1 MSKAEINALKKKI
14 KKLEKELH
22 DSLQR
27 EADKDCL
34 LRHSPD
40 ILYRTNLEGM
50 VTYISPAVEKLC
62 GYTVEEAIGM
72 DMAKEV
78 YLYPEVRKTFL
89 ETLQKTGRINN
100 FINQLKHKDGSVWWG
115 SANAHLYFDDDGDL
129 AGVEGV
135 VRDVTKL
142 KNAEDERD
150 SLNATLEKKVNQRTE
165 ELKRLNE
172 HLITSEERARK
183 HFASALHDTIAQTV
197 VMTKLRV
204 QQLQNNGLFQ
214 NSDELNLI
222 LKHLEQAIHDIRS
235 LVFELSP
242 PAIKDLEIGDA
253 IDYIID
259 ELNLLHH
266 TNFKFKNNI
275 ETLFQ
280 LSETKKIVLCRAVN
294 ELLINVIKH
303 SGTKNSEV
311 EIWLNKKS
319 LFMNVIDSGVGFDFK
334 AINKRDIF
342 GFGLYSLS
350 ERLKNMGGKFELDSS
365 SGQGT
370 QALIIAPIDG

>member
-1 MSKAEINALKKKI
+1 MSKAEINALKEKI
-14 KKLEKELH
+14 EKLEKELH

-40 ILYRTNLEGM
+40 ILYRTDLEGI
-50 VTYISPAVEKLC
+50 VTYISPAVENLC

-72 DMAKEV
+72 NMAKEV

-89 ETLQKTGRINN
+89 EELQKKGKINN
-100 FINQLKHKDGSVWWG
+100 FVNQLKHKDGSVWWG

-165 ELKRLNE
+165 ELERLNE
-172 HLITSEERARK
+172 HLITLEERARK
-183 HFASALHDTIAQTV
+183 HFAYALHDTIAQTV
-197 VMTKLRV
+197 VMTKIRV
-204 QQLQNNGLFQ
+204 QQMQNRELSQ
-214 NSDELNLI
+214 SPDELNLI

-242 PAIKDLEIGDA
+242 PAPNDLEVGDA

-266 TNFKFKNNI
+266 TNFKFQNNI
-275 ETLFQ
+275 EGIFQ
-280 LSETKKIVLCRAVN
+280 LKETKKIGLCRAVN

-303 SGTKNSEV
+303 SGTKEAEV

-319 LFMNVIDSGVGFDFK
+319 IFINVRDSGVGFDFK
-334 AINKRDIF
+334 TINKREIL
-342 GFGLYSLS
+342 GFGLYSLF
-350 ERLKNMGGKFELDSS
+350 ERIKNMGGRFELDSS

-370 QALIIAPIDG
+370 NALIIAPIDG